1 MPLRKLKT
9 GSGALAAPIE
19 APNEPLADTVSSG
32 MRFFRRDA
40 RNDYLLIGYGPR
52 DLMESKAEH
61 LRPVI
66 TERAEVRR
74 LYDDQ

>member
-1 MPLRKLKT
+1 MDEIY
-9 GSGALAAPIE
+9 ALLWSRSSNCFHI
-19 APNEPLADTVSSG
+19 EPLADTVSSG
-32 MRFFRRDA
+32 MRFFRKDA